1 MKIYFSNRN
10 VESLYVEF
18 SLSYA
23 RIREFLSR
31 IIIPGKKTLHTR
43 KTFTSDYQYP
53 LYPKNNS
60 QDLGYSILLLRRRAR
75 RKEGKG
81 KEISV
86 LNGKKKKK
94 IIAVTLDASRRCTPI
109 TESRL
114 TPLILS

>member
-60 QDLGYSILLLRRRAR
+60 QDLDSILFSSYEEEREERR
-75 RKEGKG
+75 G
-81 KEISV
+81 KE
-86 LNGKKKKK
+86 KKF
-94 IIAVTLDASRRCTPI
+94 RC
-109 TESRL
+109 
-114 TPLILS
+114 